1 MDNLYST
8 SLSEHKGTL
17 SPAINFLISKL
28 KDLGVYTG
36 GKLFDGDTGRVA
48 IPITIEVSLPSG
60 GTVDDIDIREV
71 EPLLL
76 MVSKNYYPF
85 IAPKVHSDR
94 KDFPKTR
101 LPHLYAVA
109 DQAVLC
115 INRNGQND
123 WFAEHTIEGFINSI
137 KLWLYKAGSGLLGT
151 DGNEFDPTR
160 LDSYNGIHSYQYNKL
175 YEIVTKKN
183 SVAPEFN
190 FAILFGSVG
199 ANSKDGLSY
208 KSFEALPLIALKV
221 TLEAMAELKKLKPV
235 ENPILSIL
243 CWSDK
248 EETFSDYQT
257 DLPKTLEDFE
267 NFCDQFSIDIKLAL
281 KFYITNKLNTRRRI
295 PVILALK
302 RPKKIVGYEGDVE
315 FLNFTILGSNVQG
328 MKIPK
333 NAEVKNQSHIEP
345 FTSELASRISGK
357 ENREKILFLGGGALG
372 SKIFMHN
379 LRGGN
384 NKMTIVDK
392 DIFLHHNLAR
402 HSLHSGRL
410 GKNKAV
416 ALIKEAQDYFEV
428 QQTKNLKAIP
438 QDLLTLEAS
447 DFNEHQVIVDSTAS
461 LNVQNWLTVNP
472 NIQNQLLFRA
482 EIVHK
487 GTLGLL
493 YKEGKDRNPR
503 IDDLVNYTYF
513 AALSYPEIEAWRQYD
528 STTELENLPVGL
540 GCSSTTVLIADD
552 DISLHAAIFSKLIS
566 DTAKVNYGYVYL
578 NNRSDEFPYIVKS
591 NLVIVKPF
599 ENYACINDKSWN
611 IRMADGISSRIHEA
625 SSILKPKEA
634 AGVLVGLVNYK
645 TKVVHVFDLID
656 APSDSIAECACF
668 YRGVH
673 NLPNAIDEI
682 KKRTGGLI
690 GYIGEWHSHPMGLD
704 SLSGQD
710 RSNVAE
716 LKVINDKVPIPT
728 LSIIVSNG
736 KILPFI
742 FE

>member
-1 MDNLYST
+1 MDNLHST
-8 SLSEHKGTL
+8 SLPEHKGTL
-17 SPAINFLISKL
+17 STAVNLLISKL
-28 KDLGVYTG
+28 KDIGVYNG
-36 GKLFDGDTGRVA
+36 EKLFDADAGRIA
-48 IPITIEVSLPSG
+48 IPITIKVALPSG
-60 GTVDDIDIREV
+60 GAVDDIDIREV

-76 MVSKNYYPF
+76 MVSKNNYPF

-109 DQAVLC
+109 EQAVLC

-123 WFAEHTIEGFINSI
+123 WFAENTIEGLINSI
-137 KLWLYKAGSGLLGT
+137 ELWLYKAGSGLLSS
-151 DGNEFDPTR
+151 DGDEFDPTR
-160 LDSYNGIHSYQYNKL
+160 LDFYSGIHSYQYNKL
-175 YEIVTKKN
+175 YEIVNKKN
-183 SVAPEFN
+183 AVAPEFN
-190 FAILFGSVG
+190 FAILFGSIG
-199 ANSKDGLSY
+199 TNSNDGLSY
-208 KSFEALPLIALKV
+208 KSFEAIPLIALKV
-221 TLEAMAELKKLKPV
+221 TLEAMGEIKKLKPV
-235 ENPILSIL
+235 ENPVLSIL

-257 DLPKTLEDFE
+257 DLPKTFEDFE
-267 NFCDQFSIDIKLAL
+267 KFCTQFSIDIKLAL
-281 KFYITNKLNTRRRI
+281 KFYITNKLNTRTRI

-302 RPKKIVGYEGDVE
+302 RPKKIVGYEGDIE

-333 NAEVKNQSHIEP
+333 NAQVKNQSHVEP

-357 ENREKILFLGGGALG
+357 ENKEKLLFLGAGALG
-372 SKIFMHN
+372 SKIFIHN

-384 NKMTIVDK
+384 NNMTVVDK

-416 ALIKEAQDYFEV
+416 AIIKEAQDYFEV

-438 QDLLTLEAS
+438 LDILTLNAS
-447 DFNEHQVIVDSTAS
+447 DFNEHQVVVDSTAS

-472 NIQNQLLFRA
+472 NIKNHSLYRA

-487 GTLGLL
+487 GSLGIL

-513 AALSYPEIEAWRQYD
+513 GALSYSEIEAWRQYD
-528 STTELENLPVGL
+528 VNTELENLPVGL
-540 GCSSTTVLIADD
+540 GCSSTTALIADD
-552 DISLHAAIFSKLIS
+552 DISFHAAIFSKLIS
-566 DTAKVNYGYVYL
+566 EPTKVDEGYVYL
-578 NNRSDEFPYIVKS
+578 SNRSNEFPYNVKS
-591 NLVIVKPF
+591 NLVKVKPF
-599 ENYACINDKSWN
+599 DNYTCINDKSWN
-611 IRMADGISSRIHEA
+611 IRMADGVSSRIHSETREL
-625 SSILKPKEA
+625 SPKEA
-634 AGVLVGLVNYK
+634 AGVLVGIANYK

-656 APSDSIAECACF
+656 APADSVAECACF
-668 YRGVH
+668 YRGIN
-673 NLPNAIDEI
+673 NLPKEIDEI

-710 RSNVAE
+710 MCNVEE

-736 KILPFI
+736 EILPFI